1 MTMKLKQ
8 ILTIVGISAAT
19 AIISVW
25 AFGKFNQNRFSGVQE
40 FGKIPANYAGYF
52 GKNNVPASFDF
63 TAAATAATPAVVHI
77 KTKIKERQVSNNLPN
92 KQKNPFSDMF
102 GGDMFDNFFN
112 GPRMSIIPEQRA
124 SGSGVIISDDGYII
138 TNNHVVSG
146 ADEITVTLAN
156 KKTYKAT
163 VIGTDANTDLAVIK
177 VDATGLPYLIYGN
190 SDDAKLGQWVLAIGY
205 PLNLDVT
212 VTAGIVSAKARNIG
226 IINSSNNADAKAPV
240 ESFIQTD
247 AAVNPGNSGGALIN
261 LNGEVIGINS
271 AIASQNGSY
280 IGYSYAIP
288 INIAKKVVNDI
299 IKFGTVQRAYLGIS
313 YPSDDLS
320 EEQKKA
326 QGIKVGDGVY
336 VSAVTESGAAEVGGL
351 KKGDFITKLNGASIQ
366 TGPELVEQIARYKPG
381 DKISVN
387 YNRDGKEFTTTVTL
401 KNKINTVSI
410 VKGTSLMEKLG
421 GEFATVDKKTAQT
434 NEIEGGVVIKKING
448 GALKNSRI
456 QEGFVITSVNG
467 NEVKTLEEFNE
478 LMKTIKGN
486 IYFDGIYPGFTE
498 SYRYPIRLGDE

>member
-1 MTMKLKQ
+1 MKIKQ
-8 ILTIVGISAAT
+8 IFTIVAISATT
-19 AIISVW
+19 AIASVW
-25 AFGKFNQNRFSGVQE
+25 GYNKINQPHFTGIQDAGKV
-40 FGKIPANYAGYF
+40 PANYAGFF
-52 GKNNVPASFDF
+52 GNNNVPATLDF
-63 TAAATAATPAVVHI
+63 TAAATASTPAVVHI
-77 KTKIKERQVSNNLPN
+77 KTKTKAKQVSNNLPGR
-92 KQKNPFSDMF
+92 QRNPLSDMF
-102 GGDMFDNFFN
+102 GGDMFDEFFN

-138 TNNHVVSG
+138 TNNHVVAG
-146 ADEITVTLAN
+146 ADEIAVTLSN

-177 VDATGLPYLIYGN
+177 VEATGLPYLIYGN
-190 SDDAKLGQWVLAIGY
+190 SDDLKLGQWVLAIGY

-226 IINSSNNADAKAPV
+226 IINSNNNAEAKAPV

-280 IGYSYAIP
+280 IGYSYAVP
-288 INIAKKVVNDI
+288 INITKKVVNDI

-313 YPSDDLS
+313 YPSENIS

-326 QGIKVGDGVY
+326 QGIKDGEGVFISE
-336 VSAVTESGAAEVGGL
+336 VVQGGAAEVAGL
-351 KKGDFITKLNGASIQ
+351 KKGDFITKLNSVTVQ
-366 TGPELVEQIARYKPG
+366 TGPELVEQIARFKPG
-381 DKISVN
+381 DKIAIT
-387 YNRDGKEFTTTVTL
+387 YNRDEKTSVVNAIL
-401 KNKINTVSI
+401 KNKINTTSI
-410 VKGTSLMEKLG
+410 VKGSSIIEKLG

-434 NEIEGGVVIKKING
+434 NEIDGGVVIKKING

-456 QEGFVITSVNG
+456 QEGFVITSING
-467 NEVKTLEEFNE
+467 KDVKNLEDFNE
-478 LMKTIKGN
+478 LMKSIKGN

-498 SYRYPIRLGDE
+498 SYRYPIKLGDE

>member
-1 MTMKLKQ
+1 MKFKQ
-8 ILTIVGISAAT
+8 ILSIAAISATT

-25 AFGKFNQNRFSGVQE
+25 AFGKFSQNRFTGTQE
-40 FGKIPANYAGYF
+40 AGKIPANYAGYF
-52 GKNNVPASFDF
+52 GDAKVPASLDF
-63 TAAATAATPAVVHI
+63 TAPATAATPAVVHI
-77 KTKIKERQVSNNLPN
+77 KTKTKAKQISNNLPR
-92 KQKNPFSDMF
+92 QKNPFNDLF
-102 GGDMFDNFFN
+102 GGDMFDDFFN

-124 SGSGVIISDDGYII
+124 SGSGVIISDDGFII

-177 VDATGLPYLIYGN
+177 VEATGLPYLIYGN
-190 SDDAKLGQWVLAIGY
+190 SDDTKLGQWVLAIGY

-226 IINSSNNADAKAPV
+226 IINPDNNKEAKNPV

-261 LNGEVIGINS
+261 LNGEVVGINS

-313 YPSDDLS
+313 YVGENIS
-320 EEQKKA
+320 EEQKKNE
-326 QGIKVGDGVY
+326 GIKDGEGVY
-336 VSAVTESGAAEVGGL
+336 ITGVTEKGAAEVAGL
-351 KKGDFITKLNGASIQ
+351 KKGDFITKLNGTSVQ

-381 DKISVN
+381 DKITIT
-387 YNRDGKEFTTTVTL
+387 YTRDGKESITNAVL
-401 KNKINTVSI
+401 KNKINTTTI
-410 VKGTSLMEKLG
+410 VKSSSIMEKLG
-421 GEFATVDKKTAQT
+421 GEFATVDKKIAQA
-434 NEIEGGVVIKKING
+434 NEITGGVVIKKING

-467 NEVKTLEEFNE
+467 EEIKTLDDFNE
-478 LMKTIKGN
+478 AMKNIKGN

-498 SYRYPIRLGDE
+498 TYRYPIRLGDE

>member
-1 MTMKLKQ
+1 MKLKQ
-8 ILTIVGISAAT
+8 ILSIAAISATT

-25 AFGKFNQNRFSGVQE
+25 AFGKFSQKRFTGEQE
-40 FGKIPANYAGYF
+40 AGKIPANYVRYDG
-52 GKNNVPASFDF
+52 NNKVPAAIDF
-63 TAAATAATPAVVHI
+63 TAPATSATPAVVHI
-77 KTKIKERQVSNNLPN
+77 KTKTKAKQVSNNLPR
-92 KQKNPFSDMF
+92 QRNPFSDMF
-102 GGDMFDNFFN
+102 GGEMFDEFFN

-124 SGSGVIISDDGYII
+124 SGSGVIISDDGFII
-138 TNNHVVSG
+138 TNNHVVAG
-146 ADEITVTLAN
+146 ADEITVTLSN
-156 KKTYKAT
+156 KKNYKASI
-163 VIGTDANTDLAVIK
+163 IGTDPNTDLAVIK
-177 VDATGLPYLIYGN
+177 VEATGLPYLIYGN
-190 SDDAKLGQWVLAIGY
+190 SDEAKLGQWVLAIGY

-226 IINSSNNADAKAPV
+226 IINPNNNAEAKNPV

-299 IKFGTVQRAYLGIS
+299 IKYGTVQRAYLGIT
-313 YPSDDLS
+313 YVGENVS

-326 QGIKVGDGVY
+326 EGIKDGEGVF
-336 VSAVTESGAAEVGGL
+336 VTGVTENGAAETAGL
-351 KKGDFITKLNGASIQ
+351 KKGDFITKLNGVSVK
-366 TGPELVEQIARYKPG
+366 TGPEMVEQIARYKPG
-381 DKISVN
+381 DKISIT
-387 YNRDGKEFTTTVTL
+387 YTRDGKELVTNAVL
-401 KNKINTVSI
+401 KNKINTTAI
-410 VKGTSLMEKLG
+410 VKGSSLIEKLG
-421 GEFATVDKKTAQT
+421 GEFATVDKKTAQA
-434 NEIEGGVVIKKING
+434 NEISGGVVIKKING

-467 NEVKTLEEFNE
+467 DEVKNLDEFNE
-478 LMKTIKGN
+478 VMKNIKGN

-498 SYRYPIRLGDE
+498 TYRYPIRINDN

>member
-1 MTMKLKQ
+1 MKFKQ
-8 ILTIVGISAAT
+8 ILSIAAISATT
-19 AIISVW
+19 AILSVL
-25 AFGKFNQNRFSGVQE
+25 AFNKFSQNRFTGTQE
-40 FGKIPANYAGYF
+40 AGKIPANYVRNDG
-52 GKNNVPASFDF
+52 GNKVPASIDF
-63 TAAATAATPAVVHI
+63 TAAAISATPAVVHI
-77 KTKIKERQVSNNLPN
+77 KTKTKAKQLSNNLPR
-92 KQKNPFSDMF
+92 QRNPFSDMF
-102 GGDMFDNFFN
+102 GGDMFDDFFN
-112 GPRMSIIPEQRA
+112 GPRMSIIPEQKA
-124 SGSGVIISDDGYII
+124 SGSGVIISEDGFII
-138 TNNHVVSG
+138 TNNHVVAG
-146 ADEITVTLAN
+146 ADEITVTLSN
-156 KKTYKAT
+156 KKVYKAT

-177 VDATGLPYLIYGN
+177 VEAIGLPYLIYGN

-226 IINSSNNADAKAPV
+226 IINPNNNAEAINPV

-299 IKFGTVQRAYLGIS
+299 IKFGTVQRAFLGIS
-313 YPSDDLS
+313 YANDNLS

-326 QGIKVGDGVY
+326 EGIKDGDGVY
-336 VSAVTESGAAEVGGL
+336 ITGVSEKGAAEVAGL
-351 KKGDFITKLNGASIQ
+351 KKGDFITKLNGTSVQ

-381 DKISVN
+381 DKISVT
-387 YNRDGKEFTTTVTL
+387 YYRDGKEFIANTVL
-401 KNKINTVSI
+401 KNKINTTTI
-410 VKGTSLMEKLG
+410 VKGSSLIEKLG
-421 GEFATVDKKTAQT
+421 GEFATLDKKTAQA
-434 NEIEGGVVIKKING
+434 NEITGGVVIKKING

-467 NEVKTLEEFNE
+467 EEVKNLDEFNE
-478 LMKTIKGN
+478 RLKNVKGN

-498 SYRYPIRLGDE
+498 SYRYPIKLGEE